1 MAQATQNSFSE
12 KFERIFHNVLP
23 SPFTLAVGLTFF
35 VFISAILFFKPA
47 GMGWTAHSL
56 DVLTYWHEGIWKGP
70 LLVFA
75 FQMMLILVLGH
86 VLALTKPAEKVIA
99 LAIQYCTNNSK
110 AAAIVTFV
118 CVSLGFLNWGLAL
131 IFGAIFARKVAE
143 NAQKKGIKLNYPLIG
158 AAGYTGLMV
167 WHGGLSGSSLI
178 KAAELG
184 HLKDLTM
191 NSPGVDHGVLP
202 EYISFSET
210 IFSTMN
216 ISVMVALLI
225 VLPFAAYAIGKHS
238 IGSTYHL
245 KRIPK
250 YEADKSHLGWA
261 GRFDYYSFPAYFLGL
276 LALGSAAV
284 ITTQNIMEGTG
295 GFVNPNFLNLIFLGL
310 GLILHGSLD
319 RFAWSV
325 KQAISGASGILIQF
339 PLYFGIMGIM
349 QNAGIATEIASFFV
363 SISTP
368 TTYPI
373 FTFFS
378 AGFINIMVPSG
389 GGQWMVQGPIIIES
403 SQAMGLPLGKSVMS
417 MAYGDQITNMMQP
430 FWALP
435 LLAIT
440 GLKARDILP
449 YTLYFM
455 AIGTAIYLIAL
466 LFF

>member
-1 MAQATQNSFSE
+1 MATSTNNTFSE

-35 VFISAILFFKPA
+35 VFVSAILFFKPEDI
-47 GMGWTAHSL
+47 GFGTHSL
-56 DVLTYWHEGIWKGP
+56 DVVTYWYEGIWKGP

-75 FQMMLILVLGH
+75 YQMMLILVLGH
-86 VLALTKPAEKVIA
+86 VLALTKPAERLIA
-99 LAIQYCTNNSK
+99 LATQYCTNTSK
-110 AAAIVTFV
+110 AAAIVTLT
-118 CVSLGFLNWGLAL
+118 CVTLGFLNWGLAL

-143 NAQKKGIKLNYPLIG
+143 NASKKGIKLNYPLIG

-178 KAAELG
+178 KAAEAG
-184 HLKDLTM
+184 HIKELAQ
-191 NSPGVDHGVLP
+191 NSPGVKLGALP
-202 EYISFSET
+202 DLVGFSET
-210 IFSTMN
+210 VFSSMN
-216 ISVMVALLI
+216 ISVAIALLL
-225 VLPFAAYAIGKHS
+225 VLPFSAYALGKYGIGTN
-238 IGSTYHL
+238 IQL
-245 KRIPK
+245 KRMPG
-250 YEADKSHLGWA
+250 YEETKDKAGWA
-261 GRFDYYSFPAYFLGL
+261 ERFDQYTFPAYFLGL
-276 LALGSAAV
+276 LALLSAA
-284 ITTQNIMEGTG
+284 IIATKSLTAGNGN
-295 GFVNPNFLNLIFLGL
+295 FVNPNYLNLVFLGL
-310 GLILHGSLD
+310 GLILHGSLA

-325 KQAISGASGILIQF
+325 KQAISGAAGILIQF
-339 PLYFGIMGIM
+339 PLYFGILGIM
-349 QNAGIATEIASFFV
+349 QSAGIVTEVSAFFV

-368 TTYPI
+368 FTYPI

-378 AGFINIMVPSG
+378 AGFINILVPSG

-403 SQAMGLPLGKSVMS
+403 SQSLNLPLGKSIMA

-455 AIGTAIYLIAL
+455 AIGVLIYVFAL
-466 LFF
+466 MAF